1 MYGFKK
7 PDRRPG
13 EYPSGGAVSTTWQ
26 VWKVIASQLDFIA
39 PDIYEEEIK
48 PIIAEY
54 GNDQPL
60 LIPETR
66 IDKRYISNL
75 FYAFWSR
82 SNRLFTFLV
91 SKIF

>member
-1 MYGFKK
+1 MAQK

-66 IDKRYISNL
+66 IDKDIFRIYFMLLVKEQSAIHL
-75 FYAFWSR
+75 
-82 SNRLFTFLV
+82 LV